1 MMGDAHSFVCAG
13 GSAYGLLFASDGS
26 AAVVL
31 AEEDDAAKETKILMM
46 LPWVTVY
53 YMHRREEDFMQL
65 VLTRALHAA
74 SMRMG
79 FPFDD
84 HIKS

>member
-13 GSAYGLLFASDGS
+13 GSAYGLLFAADGS
-26 AAVVL
+26 AAVLL

-74 SMRMG
+74 SMRMR
-79 FPFDD
+79 FPIDD
-84 HIKS
+84 YIKS